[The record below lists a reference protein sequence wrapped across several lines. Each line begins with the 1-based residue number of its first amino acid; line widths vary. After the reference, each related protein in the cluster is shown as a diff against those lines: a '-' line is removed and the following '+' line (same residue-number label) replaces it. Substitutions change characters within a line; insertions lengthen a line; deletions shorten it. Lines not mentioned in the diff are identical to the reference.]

1 MQEQLTEQLVQTLQE
16 KAGLSADQAR
26 QVTQVV
32 IEFGQQ
38 NRPAIMQAVGD
49 KSGIN
54 VSGILGGLM
63 GGAPQPPQ
71 Q

>member
-1 MQEQLTEQLVQTLQE
+1 MQEQLIEQLVQTLQE
-16 KAGLSADQAR
+16 KAGLQPDQAR
-26 QVTQVV
+26 QITQVV

-38 NRPAIMQAVGD
+38 NMPAIMQAVGE

-54 VSGILGGLM
+54 ASGLMGGLF